1 VTKQGNTMNKELK
14 EEINESIRIL
24 IDKINNQQE
33 LNKQEIL
40 TDLVVILNKLV

>member
-1 VTKQGNTMNKELK
+1 MNKELK
-14 EEINESIRIL
+14 EQINESIRIL

>member
-1 VTKQGNTMNKELK
+1 MLGNTMNKELK

-24 IDKINNQQE
+24 IDKINSQQK
-33 LNKQEIL
+33 LDRQEIL

>member
-1 VTKQGNTMNKELK
+1 MNKELK